1 MTFYELTYE
10 ELGVKTENVYEF
22 MGVNEDAADEA
33 FKTEFDQI
41 IGDVSTWLR
50 PRICYTVVT
59 PEQVEAVGFS
69 MGNIVTHQL
78 KGAKA
83 YAFFVCTAGM
93 EYQQYQDKL
102 MADGDMVR
110 VFIADALGSTL
121 AECCADRMEERLQAN
136 IDKLGWKRTNRY
148 SPGYC
153 GWHVR
158 EQQRLFPFFPPQ
170 PCGVNLTDSSLMIP
184 IKSVSGI
191 IGLGPEVKYHPYTCG
206 LCNYAKCYKRKK
218 KKDAR

>member
-10 ELGVKTENVYEF
+10 ELGVKTESVYEF
-22 MGVNEDAADEA
+22 MGVNEGAADEA
-33 FKTEFDQI
+33 FKKEFDQI
-41 IGDVSTWLR
+41 VGDVSTWLR
-50 PRICYTVVT
+50 PRICYTVVA
-59 PEQVEAVGFS
+59 PEQVAAAEFN
-69 MGNIVTHQL
+69 MGNIVTRQL
-78 KGAKA
+78 KDAKA

-93 EYQQYQDKL
+93 EYQEYQDRL
-102 MADGDMVR
+102 MAEGDMVR
-110 VFIADALGSTL
+110 VFIADALGSTI

-158 EQQRLFPFFPPQ
+158 EQQRLFRFFPPQ

-206 LCNYAKCYKRKK
+206 LCNYSKCYKRKK
-218 KKDAR
+218 KPVNG